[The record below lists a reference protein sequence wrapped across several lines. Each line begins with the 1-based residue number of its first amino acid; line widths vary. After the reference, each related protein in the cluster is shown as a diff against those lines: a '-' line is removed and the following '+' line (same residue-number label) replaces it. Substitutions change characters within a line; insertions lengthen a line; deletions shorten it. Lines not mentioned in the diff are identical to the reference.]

1 MLLGKSAK
9 KIVLLADAGSTEKFT
24 LVSSWPP
31 GLEIRA
37 AASMSLVKLFDN
49 PEVDCMTCKF

>member
-1 MLLGKSAK
+1 
-9 KIVLLADAGSTEKFT
+9 
-24 LVSSWPP
+24 VSSWPP